1 MITQTIGSNQH
12 PSLIRARR
20 GAQSFS
26 SRRVDVG
33 KLLRLLE
40 AARWTSSYRNE
51 QPWSF
56 IITSKDDP
64 AAYQRLLSSLAES
77 NLARAR
83 HAPVLIL
90 SVVKLNFDD
99 GQRNPYAFHDAG
111 QAVTNLANRAAAM
124 GLLVHQM
131 GGFDAAGARESFE
144 IPSGYSPVAVIAVG
158 YPDAGTS
165 INSGSTDETSPVRRP
180 LDRLVFNGR
189 WGDVSPFL
197 LGASG
202 DPCDDRDNN

>member
-1 MITQTIGSNQH
+1 MITEAIGSIQH
-12 PSLIRARR
+12 PSLIRTHLSP
-20 GAQSFS
+20 QSFS
-26 SRRVDVG
+26 AKKVDIG
-33 KLLRLLE
+33 NLLRLLE

-51 QPWSF
+51 QPWGF
-56 IITSKDDP
+56 VIATKEDP
-64 AAYQRLLSSLAES
+64 GAYERLLSCLSES

-99 GQRNPYAFHDAG
+99 GERNPYAFHDAG
-111 QAVTNLANRAAAM
+111 KAVTNLTNRAAGI

-131 GGFDAAGARESFE
+131 GGFDAANARVSFQ

-165 INSGSTDETSPVRRP
+165 IDSGNPEETSRVRRP
-180 LDRLVFNGR
+180 LESLAFNGR
-189 WGDVSPFL
+189 WGDVSPLL
-197 LGASG
+197 LGASS